1 MPLVAC
7 RRQRQSGAAG
17 GYRRRL
23 PTLES
28 APRPALPA
36 APRGGMSKVARP
48 HLLTISGPSLS
59 RPHLALRCGRGS
71 HEGHEKPGQD
81 RSQIDPT
88 VEADLMLGEVAMAV
102 LGEGEDLMAVDAAAT
117 KPSAGRSGRERSD
130 RMDWRVTGRIERSA
144 VGLPQDVHATAGAAG
159 GTGRG
164 RLGNARGHARHP
176 PCRAAQASACGA
188 TPVIAVLRLPGSM
201 LTARWLGPLRRHD
214 SVTATALA
222 PSSMSTSVRPLPSAR
237 SWVVA

>member
-130 RMDWRVTGRIERSA
+130 RMDWRATGRIDRSA
-144 VGLPQDVHATAGAAG
+144 AGLLQDRACHSRRGAPGGTDWGLLRSQVAPSPYPLPCCAGICVRRTAGD
-159 GTGRG
+159 RG
-164 RLGNARGHARHP
+164 LQLARQH
-176 PCRAAQASACGA
+176 
-188 TPVIAVLRLPGSM
+188 V
-201 LTARWLGPLRRHD
+201 
-214 SVTATALA
+214 
-222 PSSMSTSVRPLPSAR
+222 
-237 SWVVA
+237 